1 MLSYKRAI
9 EIITD
14 YISEM
19 SEKDRRSVISGL
31 LIESYDGDLK
41 RIIEEWDLENR
52 DIWKI
57 KEYIDEKN
65 ID

>member
-9 EIITD
+9 EVITD

-19 SEKDRRSVISGL
+19 SEKDKRAVISGL
-31 LIESYDGDLK
+31 LAESYDGDLN

>member
-9 EIITD
+9 EVITD

-19 SEKDRRSVISGL
+19 SDKDRRSVISGL

>member
-1 MLSYKRAI
+1 MLSYERAI

-14 YISEM
+14 YISDM
-19 SEKDRRSVISGL
+19 PDKDKRAVISGL
-31 LIESYDGDLK
+31 LAESYDGDLN
-41 RIIEEWDLENR
+41 RLIDEWDLENR

-65 ID
+65 TD

>member
-1 MLSYKRAI
+1 MLSYDRAI

-14 YISEM
+14 YISDM
-19 SEKDRRSVISGL
+19 SDKDRRSIISGL
-31 LIESYDGDLK
+31 LSESYSGDVD

-57 KEYIDEKN
+57 KEYEDEKN
-65 ID
+65 TD

>member
-9 EIITD
+9 EVITD
-14 YISEM
+14 YISDM
-19 SEKDRRSVISGL
+19 SDKNRRSVISGL
-31 LIESYDGDLK
+31 LAESYDGDLN
-41 RIIEEWDLENR
+41 RLIDEWDLENR

-65 ID
+65 TD

>member
-9 EIITD
+9 EVITD

-19 SEKDRRSVISGL
+19 SDKDRRSVISGL

-65 ID
+65 TD

>member
-1 MLSYKRAI
+1 MLSYERAI

-19 SEKDRRSVISGL
+19 SDKDRRSVISGL
-31 LIESYDGDLK
+31 LAESYDGDLK

-65 ID
+65 TD

>member
-14 YISEM
+14 YISDM
-19 SEKDRRSVISGL
+19 PDKDRRSVISGL
-31 LIESYDGDLK
+31 LIESYSGDLN
-41 RIIEEWDLENR
+41 RLVEEWDLENR

-65 ID
+65 TD